1 MWGENG
7 WAEWMDA
14 VGGSREICCHE
25 RHLEQ
30 LHVYVKAVVSVRG
43 SVGVPL
49 TTDLE
54 WLSWLA

>member
-1 MWGENG
+1 
-7 WAEWMDA
+7 MDA